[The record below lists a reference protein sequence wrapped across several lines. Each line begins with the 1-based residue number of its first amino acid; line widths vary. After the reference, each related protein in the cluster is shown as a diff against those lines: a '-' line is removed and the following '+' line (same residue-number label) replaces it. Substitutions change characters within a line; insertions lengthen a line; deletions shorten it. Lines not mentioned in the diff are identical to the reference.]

1 MAALGGA
8 LEGVQHTL
16 AAGQRMLGR
25 AAELRGLQEELRKYQ
40 ATEGLRGA
48 ETQVG
53 CRAGL
58 GCVVVC
64 VVLLC
69 LVCVGWGGGWGGGG
83 GQWDADGC
91 G

>member
-1 MAALGGA
+1 MAAAMAALGGA

-48 ETQVG
+48 EAQVG
-53 CRAGL
+53 WRAGR
-58 GCVVVC
+58 GCGAVC
-64 VVLLC
+64 LALLC
-69 LVCVGWGGGWGGGG
+69 LKRVGE
-83 GQWDADGC
+83 
-91 G
+91 